1 MNIENFPTSEAAK
14 RMMGYI
20 TGNGFYDRSYVGKW
34 IFQVMG
40 IEMDEARRIIEDELP
55 YQAFPETATW
65 GLRYHE
71 EKFGLPI
78 RENLNPEERRKLIL
92 DRRDTKA
99 PITPWRLEKMVNSV
113 LGCDVKVVDIH
124 EPDNKITHPNT
135 FVVYLEGEGEFSLQK
150 GIDKINDAMQS
161 HTSYELHV
169 RLAVFVLVEDILFN
183 RMTVRLPITWWG
195 ATWDGEYPFDGS
207 IYFNARQPPYFFMTV
222 PLEVPNIIKIDNLR
236 ISHRVTKISE
246 YGDLLM
252 KIVHRI
258 PITWWGATWDG
269 EYPFDGSIYF
279 NARQPPYF
287 FMTVPLEVPNI
298 IKIDNLRISHRVTK
312 ISEYGD
318 LLMKI
323 VHRIPITWWGASFD
337 GRYLFDGE
345 ALLNAVRPPDFRTV
359 TYHFDTDHAEEVL
372 FEYAKISAVEIKNE
386 NKYKVRDVHRASF
399 LWPDYVITFDGELSF
414 DGKDTFSQ
422 DSPPKVIA
430 ITHRM
435 DAEIG
440 EDFGVSLYVP
450 SKASL
455 FDGVFSFDGT
465 NDFNSGREDL

>member
-78 RENLNPEERRKLIL
+78 RENLSPEERRKLIL

-99 PITPWRLEKMVNSV
+99 PITPWRLEKMMNSV

-135 FVVYLEGEGEFSLQK
+135 FVVYLEGEGAFSLQK
-150 GIDKINDAMQS
+150 GIDKINDAKQS

-169 RLAVFVLVEDILFN
+169 RLAVFVLVENILFN

-195 ATWDGEYPFDGS
+195 ATWDGEYLFDGS
-207 IYFNARQPPYFFMTV
+207 IYFNARQPPFFRMAI
-222 PLEVPNIIKIDNLR
+222 PFEIPNIIKVENLR
-236 ISHRVTKISE
+236 IVHRVVKISD
-246 YGDLLM
+246 YGDLLVKM
-252 KIVHRI
+252 
-258 PITWWGATWDG
+258 
-269 EYPFDGSIYF
+269 
-279 NARQPPYF
+279 
-287 FMTVPLEVPNI
+287 
-298 IKIDNLRISHRVTK
+298 
-312 ISEYGD
+312 
-318 LLMKI
+318 

-345 ALLNAVRPPDFRTV
+345 ALLNAVRPPDFRAV
-359 TYHFDTDHAEEVL
+359 TYNLDADHAEGVL
-372 FEYAKISAVEIKNE
+372 FEHTKISAVEIKNE
-386 NKYKVRDVHRASF
+386 NECKIRDVHRASF
-399 LWPDYVITFDGELSF
+399 LWTDYVITFDGELSF
-414 DGKDTFSQ
+414 DGDETFSQ
-422 DSPPKVIA
+422 ESPPKIVS

-435 DAEIG
+435 DAENV
-440 EDFGVSLYVP
+440 EDFGVVLYIP
-450 SKASL
+450 SKAAR
-455 FDGVFSFDGT
+455 FNGVLNFDGT

>member
-78 RENLNPEERRKLIL
+78 RENLSPEERRKLIL

-99 PITPWRLEKMVNSV
+99 PITPWRLEKMMNSV

-135 FVVYLEGEGEFSLQK
+135 FVVYLEGEGAFSLQK
-150 GIDKINDAMQS
+150 GIDKINDAKQS

-169 RLAVFVLVEDILFN
+169 RLAVFVLVENILFN

-195 ATWDGEYPFDGS
+195 ATWDGEYLFDRS
-207 IYFNARQPPYFFMTV
+207 RYFNARQPPFFRMAI
-222 PLEVPNIIKIDNLR
+222 PFEIPNIIKVENLR
-236 ISHRVTKISE
+236 IVHRVVKISD
-246 YGDLLM
+246 YGDLLVKM
-252 KIVHRI
+252 
-258 PITWWGATWDG
+258 
-269 EYPFDGSIYF
+269 
-279 NARQPPYF
+279 
-287 FMTVPLEVPNI
+287 
-298 IKIDNLRISHRVTK
+298 
-312 ISEYGD
+312 
-318 LLMKI
+318 

-345 ALLNAVRPPDFRTV
+345 ALLNAVRPPDFRAV
-359 TYHFDTDHAEEVL
+359 TYNLDADHAEGVL
-372 FEYAKISAVEIKNE
+372 FEHTKISAVEIKNE
-386 NKYKVRDVHRASF
+386 NECKIRDVHRASF
-399 LWPDYVITFDGELSF
+399 LWTDYVITFDGELSF
-414 DGKDTFSQ
+414 DGDETFSQ
-422 DSPPKVIA
+422 ESPPKIVS

-435 DAEIG
+435 DAENV
-440 EDFGVSLYVP
+440 EDFGVVLYIP
-450 SKASL
+450 SKAAR
-455 FDGVFSFDGT
+455 FNGVLNFDGT

>member
-78 RENLNPEERRKLIL
+78 RENLSPEERRKLIL

-99 PITPWRLEKMVNSV
+99 PITPWRLEKMMNSV

-135 FVVYLEGEGEFSLQK
+135 FVVYLEGEGAFSLQK
-150 GIDKINDAMQS
+150 GIDKINDAKQS

-169 RLAVFVLVEDILFN
+169 RLAVFVLVENILFN

-195 ATWDGEYPFDGS
+195 ATWDGEHLFDGS
-207 IYFNARQPPYFFMTV
+207 IYFNARQPPFFRMAV
-222 PLEVPNIIKIDNLR
+222 PFEIPNIIKVENLR
-236 ISHRVTKISE
+236 IVHRVVKISD
-246 YGDLLM
+246 YGDLLVKM
-252 KIVHRI
+252 
-258 PITWWGATWDG
+258 
-269 EYPFDGSIYF
+269 
-279 NARQPPYF
+279 
-287 FMTVPLEVPNI
+287 
-298 IKIDNLRISHRVTK
+298 
-312 ISEYGD
+312 
-318 LLMKI
+318 

-345 ALLNAVRPPDFRTV
+345 ALLNAVRPPDFRAV
-359 TYHFDTDHAEEVL
+359 TYNLDADHAEGVL
-372 FEYAKISAVEIKNE
+372 FEHTKISAVEIKNE
-386 NKYKVRDVHRASF
+386 NECKIRDVHRASF
-399 LWPDYVITFDGELSF
+399 LWTDYVITFDGELSF
-414 DGKDTFSQ
+414 DGDETFSQ
-422 DSPPKVIA
+422 ESPPKIVS

-435 DAEIG
+435 DAENV
-440 EDFGVSLYVP
+440 EDFGVVLYIP
-450 SKASL
+450 SKAAR
-455 FDGVFSFDGT
+455 FNGVLNFDGT

>member
-14 RMMGYI
+14 RMMGYL

-78 RENLNPEERRKLIL
+78 RENLSPEERRKLIL

-99 PITPWRLEKMVNSV
+99 PITPWRLEKIVNSV

-150 GIDKINDAMQS
+150 GIDKINDAKQS

-169 RLAVFVLVEDILFN
+169 RLAVFVLVENILFN

-236 ISHRVTKISE
+236 
-246 YGDLLM
+246 M
-252 KIVHRI
+252 
-258 PITWWGATWDG
+258 
-269 EYPFDGSIYF
+269 
-279 NARQPPYF
+279 
-287 FMTVPLEVPNI
+287 
-298 IKIDNLRISHRVTK
+298 SHRVTK

-359 TYHFDTDHAEEVL
+359 TYNFDTDHAEEAL

-399 LWPDYVITFDGELSF
+399 LWPDYVITFDGELSY

-422 DSPPKVIA
+422 ESPPKVTA

-450 SKASL
+450 SKAIL

>member
-40 IEMDEARRIIEDELP
+40 VEMDEARRIIEDELP

-78 RENLNPEERRKLIL
+78 RENLSPEERRKLIL

-99 PITPWRLEKMVNSV
+99 PITPWRLEKMVNSI

-124 EPDNKITHPNT
+124 EPDNKISHPNT
-135 FVVYLEGEGEFSLQK
+135 FIVYLEGEGEFSLQK
-150 GIDKINDAMQS
+150 GIDKINDAKQS

-169 RLAVFVLVEDILFN
+169 RLAVFVLVENILIN
-183 RMTVRLPITWWG
+183 RMTVRMPITWWG

-207 IYFNARQPPYFFMTV
+207 IYFNARQPPYFYMAV
-222 PLEVPNIIKIDNLR
+222 PFNIPNTIKIENLR
-236 ISHRVTKISE
+236 V
-246 YGDLLM
+246 
-252 KIVHRI
+252 
-258 PITWWGATWDG
+258 
-269 EYPFDGSIYF
+269 
-279 NARQPPYF
+279 
-287 FMTVPLEVPNI
+287 
-298 IKIDNLRISHRVTK
+298 SHRVTK

-345 ALLNAVRPPDFRTV
+345 ALLNAARPPEFGRAA
-359 TYHFDTDHAEEVL
+359 YNFDSFNEEEVL
-372 FEYAKISAVEIKNE
+372 FGHAEIAAAEIKNE
-386 NKYKVRDVHRASF
+386 NTCKVRDVHRASF

-414 DGKDTFSQ
+414 DGEETFSQ
-422 DSPPKVIA
+422 ESPPKVTS
-430 ITHRM
+430 ITHRIN
-435 DAEIG
+435 AEID
-440 EDFGVSLYVP
+440 EDFGIAIYIP
-450 SKASL
+450 SKAVL
-455 FDGVFSFDGT
+455 FNGACAFDGA

>member
-78 RENLNPEERRKLIL
+78 RENLSPEERRKLIL

-135 FVVYLEGEGEFSLQK
+135 FVVYLEGEGAFSLQK
-150 GIDKINDAMQS
+150 GIDKINDAKQS

-169 RLAVFVLVEDILFN
+169 RLAVFVLVENILFN

-195 ATWDGEYPFDGS
+195 ATWDGEYLFDGS
-207 IYFNARQPPYFFMTV
+207 IYFNARQPPFFRMAI
-222 PLEVPNIIKIDNLR
+222 PFEIPNIIKVENLR
-236 ISHRVTKISE
+236 IVHRVVKISD
-246 YGDLLM
+246 YGDLLVKM
-252 KIVHRI
+252 
-258 PITWWGATWDG
+258 
-269 EYPFDGSIYF
+269 
-279 NARQPPYF
+279 
-287 FMTVPLEVPNI
+287 
-298 IKIDNLRISHRVTK
+298 
-312 ISEYGD
+312 
-318 LLMKI
+318 

-345 ALLNAVRPPDFRTV
+345 ALLNAVRPPDFRAV
-359 TYHFDTDHAEEVL
+359 TYNLDADHAEGVL
-372 FEYAKISAVEIKNE
+372 FEHTKISAVEIKNE
-386 NKYKVRDVHRASF
+386 NECKIRDVHRASF
-399 LWPDYVITFDGELSF
+399 LWTDYVITFDGELSF
-414 DGKDTFSQ
+414 DGDETFSQ
-422 DSPPKVIA
+422 ESPPKIVS

-435 DAEIG
+435 DAENV
-440 EDFGVSLYVP
+440 EDFGVVLYIP
-450 SKASL
+450 SKAAR
-455 FDGVFSFDGT
+455 FNGVLNFDGT

>member
-78 RENLNPEERRKLIL
+78 RENLSPEERRKLIL

-150 GIDKINDAMQS
+150 GIDKINDAKQS

-183 RMTVRLPITWWG
+183 RMTVRL
-195 ATWDGEYPFDGS
+195 
-207 IYFNARQPPYFFMTV
+207 
-222 PLEVPNIIKIDNLR
+222 
-236 ISHRVTKISE
+236 
-246 YGDLLM
+246 
-252 KIVHRI
+252 

-372 FEYAKISAVEIKNE
+372 FEYEKISAVEIKNE

>member
-1 MNIENFPTSEAAK
+1 LRGGNAMNIENFPTSEAAK

-78 RENLNPEERRKLIL
+78 RENLSPEERRKLIL

-99 PITPWRLEKMVNSV
+99 PITPWRLEKMMNSV

-135 FVVYLEGEGEFSLQK
+135 FVVYLEGEGAFSLQK
-150 GIDKINDAMQS
+150 GIDKINDAKQS

-169 RLAVFVLVEDILFN
+169 RLAVFVLVENILFN

-195 ATWDGEYPFDGS
+195 ATWDGEHLFDGS
-207 IYFNARQPPYFFMTV
+207 IYFNARQPPFFRMAV
-222 PLEVPNIIKIDNLR
+222 PFEIPNIIKVENLR
-236 ISHRVTKISE
+236 IVHRVVKISD
-246 YGDLLM
+246 YGDLLVKM
-252 KIVHRI
+252 
-258 PITWWGATWDG
+258 
-269 EYPFDGSIYF
+269 
-279 NARQPPYF
+279 
-287 FMTVPLEVPNI
+287 
-298 IKIDNLRISHRVTK
+298 
-312 ISEYGD
+312 
-318 LLMKI
+318 

-345 ALLNAVRPPDFRTV
+345 ALLNAVRPPDFRAV
-359 TYHFDTDHAEEVL
+359 TYNLDADHAEGVL
-372 FEYAKISAVEIKNE
+372 FEHTKISAVEIKNE
-386 NKYKVRDVHRASF
+386 NECKIRDVHRASF
-399 LWPDYVITFDGELSF
+399 LWTDYVITFDGELSF
-414 DGKDTFSQ
+414 DGDETFSQ
-422 DSPPKVIA
+422 ESPPKIVS

-435 DAEIG
+435 DAENV
-440 EDFGVSLYVP
+440 EDFGVVLYIP
-450 SKASL
+450 SKAAR
-455 FDGVFSFDGT
+455 FNGVLNFDGT
-465 NDFNSGREDL
+465 NNFNSGREDL

>member
-78 RENLNPEERRKLIL
+78 RENLSPEERRKLIL

-150 GIDKINDAMQS
+150 GIDKINDAKQS

-183 RMTVRLPITWWG
+183 RMTVRL
-195 ATWDGEYPFDGS
+195 
-207 IYFNARQPPYFFMTV
+207 
-222 PLEVPNIIKIDNLR
+222 
-236 ISHRVTKISE
+236 
-246 YGDLLM
+246 
-252 KIVHRI
+252 

-455 FDGVFSFDGT
+455 FNGVFSFDGA

>member
-78 RENLNPEERRKLIL
+78 RENLSPEERRKLIL

-99 PITPWRLEKMVNSV
+99 PITPWRLEKMMNSV

-135 FVVYLEGEGEFSLQK
+135 FVVYLEGEGAFSLQK
-150 GIDKINDAMQS
+150 GIDKINDATQS

-169 RLAVFVLVEDILFN
+169 RLAVFVLVENILFN

-195 ATWDGEYPFDGS
+195 ATWDGEHLFDGS
-207 IYFNARQPPYFFMTV
+207 IYFNARQPPFFRMAV
-222 PLEVPNIIKIDNLR
+222 PFEIPNIIKVENLR
-236 ISHRVTKISE
+236 IVHRVVKISD
-246 YGDLLM
+246 YGDLLVKM
-252 KIVHRI
+252 
-258 PITWWGATWDG
+258 
-269 EYPFDGSIYF
+269 
-279 NARQPPYF
+279 
-287 FMTVPLEVPNI
+287 
-298 IKIDNLRISHRVTK
+298 
-312 ISEYGD
+312 
-318 LLMKI
+318 

-345 ALLNAVRPPDFRTV
+345 ALLNAVRPPDFRAV
-359 TYHFDTDHAEEVL
+359 TYNLDADHAEGVL
-372 FEYAKISAVEIKNE
+372 FEHTKISAVEIKNE
-386 NKYKVRDVHRASF
+386 NECKIRDVHRASF
-399 LWPDYVITFDGELSF
+399 LWTDYVITFDGELSF
-414 DGKDTFSQ
+414 DGDETFSQ
-422 DSPPKVIA
+422 ESPPKIVS

-435 DAEIG
+435 DAENV
-440 EDFGVSLYVP
+440 EDFGVVLYIP
-450 SKASL
+450 SKAAR
-455 FDGVFSFDGT
+455 FNGVLNFDGT
-465 NDFNSGREDL
+465 NNFNSGREDL

>member
-78 RENLNPEERRKLIL
+78 RENLSPEERRKLIL

-99 PITPWRLEKMVNSV
+99 PITPWRLEKMMNSV

-135 FVVYLEGEGEFSLQK
+135 FVVYLEGEGAFSLQK
-150 GIDKINDAMQS
+150 GIDKINDAKQS

-169 RLAVFVLVEDILFN
+169 RLAVFVLVENILFN

-195 ATWDGEYPFDGS
+195 ATWDGEHLFDGS
-207 IYFNARQPPYFFMTV
+207 IYFNARQPPFFRMAV
-222 PLEVPNIIKIDNLR
+222 PFEIPNIIKVENLR
-236 ISHRVTKISE
+236 IVHRVVKISD
-246 YGDLLM
+246 YGGLLVKM
-252 KIVHRI
+252 
-258 PITWWGATWDG
+258 
-269 EYPFDGSIYF
+269 
-279 NARQPPYF
+279 
-287 FMTVPLEVPNI
+287 
-298 IKIDNLRISHRVTK
+298 
-312 ISEYGD
+312 
-318 LLMKI
+318 

-345 ALLNAVRPPDFRTV
+345 ALLNAVRPPDFRAV
-359 TYHFDTDHAEEVL
+359 TYNLDADHAEGVL
-372 FEYAKISAVEIKNE
+372 FEHTKISAVEIKNE
-386 NKYKVRDVHRASF
+386 NECKIRDVHRASF
-399 LWPDYVITFDGELSF
+399 LWTDYVITFDGELSF
-414 DGKDTFSQ
+414 DGDETFSQ
-422 DSPPKVIA
+422 ESPPKIVS

-435 DAEIG
+435 DAENV
-440 EDFGVSLYVP
+440 EDFGVVLYIP
-450 SKASL
+450 SKAAR
-455 FDGVFSFDGT
+455 FNGVLNFDGT
-465 NDFNSGREDL
+465 NNFNSGREDL

>member
-55 YQAFPETATW
+55 YQAFPETAPW
-65 GLRYHE
+65 GHRYHE

-78 RENLNPEERRKLIL
+78 RENLSPEERRKLIL

-99 PITPWRLEKMVNSV
+99 PITPWRLEKMMNSV

-135 FVVYLEGEGEFSLQK
+135 FVVYLEGEGAFSLQK
-150 GIDKINDAMQS
+150 GIDKINDAKQS

-169 RLAVFVLVEDILFN
+169 RLAVFVLVENILFN

-195 ATWDGEYPFDGS
+195 ATWDGEHLFDGS
-207 IYFNARQPPYFFMTV
+207 IYFNARQPPFFRMAV
-222 PLEVPNIIKIDNLR
+222 PFEIPNIIKVENLR
-236 ISHRVTKISE
+236 IVHRVVKISD
-246 YGDLLM
+246 YGDLLVKM
-252 KIVHRI
+252 
-258 PITWWGATWDG
+258 
-269 EYPFDGSIYF
+269 
-279 NARQPPYF
+279 
-287 FMTVPLEVPNI
+287 
-298 IKIDNLRISHRVTK
+298 
-312 ISEYGD
+312 
-318 LLMKI
+318 

-345 ALLNAVRPPDFRTV
+345 ALLNAVRPPDFRAV
-359 TYHFDTDHAEEVL
+359 TYNLDADHAEGVL
-372 FEYAKISAVEIKNE
+372 FEHTKISAVEIKNE
-386 NKYKVRDVHRASF
+386 NECKIRDVHRASF
-399 LWPDYVITFDGELSF
+399 LWTDYVITFDGELSF
-414 DGKDTFSQ
+414 DGDETFSQ
-422 DSPPKVIA
+422 ESPPKIVS

-435 DAEIG
+435 DAENV
-440 EDFGVSLYVP
+440 EDFGVVLYIP
-450 SKASL
+450 SKAAR
-455 FDGVFSFDGT
+455 FNGVLNFDGT
-465 NDFNSGREDL
+465 NNFNSGREDL

>member
-78 RENLNPEERRKLIL
+78 RENLSPEERRKLIL

-135 FVVYLEGEGEFSLQK
+135 FVVYLEGEGAFSLQK
-150 GIDKINDAMQS
+150 GIDKINDAKQS

-169 RLAVFVLVEDILFN
+169 RLAVFVLVENILFN

-195 ATWDGEYPFDGS
+195 ATWDGEYLFDGS
-207 IYFNARQPPYFFMTV
+207 IYFNARQPPFFRMAI
-222 PLEVPNIIKIDNLR
+222 PFEIPNIIKVENLR
-236 ISHRVTKISE
+236 IVHRVVKISD
-246 YGDLLM
+246 YGDLLVKM
-252 KIVHRI
+252 
-258 PITWWGATWDG
+258 
-269 EYPFDGSIYF
+269 
-279 NARQPPYF
+279 
-287 FMTVPLEVPNI
+287 
-298 IKIDNLRISHRVTK
+298 
-312 ISEYGD
+312 
-318 LLMKI
+318 

-345 ALLNAVRPPDFRTV
+345 ALLNAVRPPDFRAV
-359 TYHFDTDHAEEVL
+359 TYNLDADHAEGVL
-372 FEYAKISAVEIKNE
+372 FEYTKISAVEIKNE
-386 NKYKVRDVHRASF
+386 NECKIRDVHRASF
-399 LWPDYVITFDGELSF
+399 LWTDYVITFDGELSF
-414 DGKDTFSQ
+414 DGDETFSQ
-422 DSPPKVIA
+422 ESPPKIVS

-435 DAEIG
+435 DAENV
-440 EDFGVSLYVP
+440 EDFGVVLYIP
-450 SKASL
+450 SKAAR
-455 FDGVFSFDGT
+455 FNGVLNFDGT

>member
-78 RENLNPEERRKLIL
+78 RENLSPEERRKLIL

-99 PITPWRLEKMVNSV
+99 PITPWRLEKMMNSV

-135 FVVYLEGEGEFSLQK
+135 FVVYLEGEGAFSLQK
-150 GIDKINDAMQS
+150 GIDKINDAKQS

-169 RLAVFVLVEDILFN
+169 RLAVFVLVENILFN

-195 ATWDGEYPFDGS
+195 ATWDGEHLFDGS
-207 IYFNARQPPYFFMTV
+207 IYFNARQPPFFRMAV
-222 PLEVPNIIKIDNLR
+222 PFEIPNIIKVENLR
-236 ISHRVTKISE
+236 IVHRVVKISD
-246 YGDLLM
+246 YGDLLVKM
-252 KIVHRI
+252 
-258 PITWWGATWDG
+258 
-269 EYPFDGSIYF
+269 
-279 NARQPPYF
+279 
-287 FMTVPLEVPNI
+287 
-298 IKIDNLRISHRVTK
+298 
-312 ISEYGD
+312 
-318 LLMKI
+318 

-345 ALLNAVRPPDFRTV
+345 ALLNAVRPPDFRAV
-359 TYHFDTDHAEEVL
+359 TYNLDADHAEGVL
-372 FEYAKISAVEIKNE
+372 FEHTKISAVEIKNE
-386 NKYKVRDVHRASF
+386 NECKIRDVHRASF
-399 LWPDYVITFDGELSF
+399 LWTDYVITFDGELSF
-414 DGKDTFSQ
+414 DGDETFSQ
-422 DSPPKVIA
+422 ESPPKIVS

-435 DAEIG
+435 DAENV
-440 EDFGVSLYVP
+440 EDFGVVLYIP
-450 SKASL
+450 SKAAR
-455 FDGVFSFDGT
+455 FNGVLNFDGT
-465 NDFNSGREDL
+465 NNLNSGREDL

>member
-78 RENLNPEERRKLIL
+78 RENLSPEERRKLIL

-135 FVVYLEGEGEFSLQK
+135 FVVYLEGEGAFSLQK
-150 GIDKINDAMQS
+150 GIDKINDAKQS

-169 RLAVFVLVEDILFN
+169 RLAVFVLVENILFN

-195 ATWDGEYPFDGS
+195 ATWDGEYLFDGS
-207 IYFNARQPPYFFMTV
+207 VYFNARQPPFFRMAI
-222 PLEVPNIIKIDNLR
+222 PFEIPNIIKVENLR
-236 ISHRVTKISE
+236 IVHRVVKISD
-246 YGDLLM
+246 YGDLLVKM
-252 KIVHRI
+252 
-258 PITWWGATWDG
+258 
-269 EYPFDGSIYF
+269 
-279 NARQPPYF
+279 
-287 FMTVPLEVPNI
+287 
-298 IKIDNLRISHRVTK
+298 
-312 ISEYGD
+312 
-318 LLMKI
+318 

-345 ALLNAVRPPDFRTV
+345 ALLNAVRPPDFRAV
-359 TYHFDTDHAEEVL
+359 TYNLDADHAEGVL
-372 FEYAKISAVEIKNE
+372 FEHTKISAVEIKNE
-386 NKYKVRDVHRASF
+386 NECKIRDVHRASF
-399 LWPDYVITFDGELSF
+399 LWTDYVITFDGELSF
-414 DGKDTFSQ
+414 DGDETFSQ
-422 DSPPKVIA
+422 ESPPKIVS

-435 DAEIG
+435 DAENV
-440 EDFGVSLYVP
+440 EDFGVVLYIP
-450 SKASL
+450 SKAAR
-455 FDGVFSFDGT
+455 FNGVLNFDGT

>member
-78 RENLNPEERRKLIL
+78 RENLSPEERRKLIL

-99 PITPWRLEKMVNSV
+99 PITPWRLEKMMNSV

-135 FVVYLEGEGEFSLQK
+135 FVVYLEGEGAFSLQK
-150 GIDKINDAMQS
+150 GIDKINDAKQS

-169 RLAVFVLVEDILFN
+169 RLAVFVLVENILFN

-195 ATWDGEYPFDGS
+195 ATWDGEYLFDGS
-207 IYFNARQPPYFFMTV
+207 IYFNARQPPFFRMAV
-222 PLEVPNIIKIDNLR
+222 PFEIPNIIKVENLR
-236 ISHRVTKISE
+236 IVHRVVKISD
-246 YGDLLM
+246 YGDLLVKM
-252 KIVHRI
+252 
-258 PITWWGATWDG
+258 
-269 EYPFDGSIYF
+269 
-279 NARQPPYF
+279 
-287 FMTVPLEVPNI
+287 
-298 IKIDNLRISHRVTK
+298 
-312 ISEYGD
+312 
-318 LLMKI
+318 

-345 ALLNAVRPPDFRTV
+345 ALLNAVRPPDFRAV
-359 TYHFDTDHAEEVL
+359 TYNLDADHAEGVL
-372 FEYAKISAVEIKNE
+372 FEHTKISAVEIKNE
-386 NKYKVRDVHRASF
+386 NECKIRDVHRASF
-399 LWPDYVITFDGELSF
+399 LWTDYVITFDGELSF
-414 DGKDTFSQ
+414 DGDETFSQ
-422 DSPPKVIA
+422 ESPPKIVS

-435 DAEIG
+435 DAENV
-440 EDFGVSLYVP
+440 EDFGVVLYIP
-450 SKASL
+450 SKAAR
-455 FDGVFSFDGT
+455 FNGVLNFDGT

>member
-78 RENLNPEERRKLIL
+78 RENLSPEERRKLIL

-135 FVVYLEGEGEFSLQK
+135 FVVYLEGEGAFSLQK
-150 GIDKINDAMQS
+150 GIDKINDAKQS

-169 RLAVFVLVEDILFN
+169 RLAVFVLVENILFN

-195 ATWDGEYPFDGS
+195 ATWDGEYLFDGS
-207 IYFNARQPPYFFMTV
+207 IYFNARQPPFFRMAI
-222 PLEVPNIIKIDNLR
+222 PFEIPNIIKVENLR
-236 ISHRVTKISE
+236 IVHRVVKISD
-246 YGDLLM
+246 YGDLLVKM
-252 KIVHRI
+252 
-258 PITWWGATWDG
+258 
-269 EYPFDGSIYF
+269 
-279 NARQPPYF
+279 
-287 FMTVPLEVPNI
+287 
-298 IKIDNLRISHRVTK
+298 
-312 ISEYGD
+312 
-318 LLMKI
+318 

-345 ALLNAVRPPDFRTV
+345 ALLNAVRPPDFRAV
-359 TYHFDTDHAEEVL
+359 TYNLDADHAEGVL
-372 FEYAKISAVEIKNE
+372 FEHTKISAVEIKNE
-386 NKYKVRDVHRASF
+386 NECKIRDVHRASF
-399 LWPDYVITFDGELSF
+399 LWTDYVITFDGELSL
-414 DGKDTFSQ
+414 DGDETFSQ
-422 DSPPKVIA
+422 ESPPKIVS

-435 DAEIG
+435 DAENV
-440 EDFGVSLYVP
+440 EDFGVVLYIP
-450 SKASL
+450 SKAAR
-455 FDGVFSFDGT
+455 FNGVLNFDGT

>member
-78 RENLNPEERRKLIL
+78 RENLSPEERRKLIL

-99 PITPWRLEKMVNSV
+99 PITPWRLEKMMNSV
-113 LGCDVKVVDIH
+113 LGCHVKVVDIH

-135 FVVYLEGEGEFSLQK
+135 FVVYLEGEGAFSLQK
-150 GIDKINDAMQS
+150 GIDKINDAKQS

-169 RLAVFVLVEDILFN
+169 RLAVFVLVENILFN

-195 ATWDGEYPFDGS
+195 ATWDGEHLFDGS
-207 IYFNARQPPYFFMTV
+207 IYFNARQPPFFRMAV
-222 PLEVPNIIKIDNLR
+222 PFEIPNIIKVENLR
-236 ISHRVTKISE
+236 IVHRVVKISD
-246 YGDLLM
+246 YGDLLVKM
-252 KIVHRI
+252 
-258 PITWWGATWDG
+258 
-269 EYPFDGSIYF
+269 
-279 NARQPPYF
+279 
-287 FMTVPLEVPNI
+287 
-298 IKIDNLRISHRVTK
+298 
-312 ISEYGD
+312 
-318 LLMKI
+318 

-345 ALLNAVRPPDFRTV
+345 ALLNAVRPPDFRAV
-359 TYHFDTDHAEEVL
+359 TYNLDADHAEGVL
-372 FEYAKISAVEIKNE
+372 FEHTKISAVEIKNE
-386 NKYKVRDVHRASF
+386 NECKIRDVHRASF
-399 LWPDYVITFDGELSF
+399 LWTDYVITFDGELSF
-414 DGKDTFSQ
+414 DGDETFSQ
-422 DSPPKVIA
+422 ESPPKIVS

-435 DAEIG
+435 DAENV
-440 EDFGVSLYVP
+440 EDFGVVLYIP
-450 SKASL
+450 SKAAR
-455 FDGVFSFDGT
+455 FNGVLNFDGT
-465 NDFNSGREDL
+465 NNFNSGREDL

>member
-78 RENLNPEERRKLIL
+78 RENLSPEERRKLIL

-135 FVVYLEGEGEFSLQK
+135 FVVYLEGEGAFSLQK
-150 GIDKINDAMQS
+150 GIDKINDAKQS

-169 RLAVFVLVEDILFN
+169 RLAVFVLVENILFN

-195 ATWDGEYPFDGS
+195 ATWDGEYLFDGS
-207 IYFNARQPPYFFMTV
+207 IYFNARQPPFFRMAI
-222 PLEVPNIIKIDNLR
+222 PFEIPNIIKVENLR
-236 ISHRVTKISE
+236 IVHRVVKISD
-246 YGDLLM
+246 YGDLLVKM
-252 KIVHRI
+252 
-258 PITWWGATWDG
+258 
-269 EYPFDGSIYF
+269 
-279 NARQPPYF
+279 
-287 FMTVPLEVPNI
+287 
-298 IKIDNLRISHRVTK
+298 
-312 ISEYGD
+312 
-318 LLMKI
+318 

-345 ALLNAVRPPDFRTV
+345 ALLNAVRPPDFRDV
-359 TYHFDTDHAEEVL
+359 TYNLDVDHTEDVL
-372 FEYAKISAVEIKNE
+372 FEHAKISAVEIKNE
-386 NKYKVRDVHRASF
+386 NECKIRDVHRASF
-399 LWPDYVITFDGELSF
+399 LWTDYVITFDGELSF
-414 DGKDTFSQ
+414 DGDETFSQ
-422 DSPPKVIA
+422 ESPPKIVS

-435 DAEIG
+435 DAENV
-440 EDFGVSLYVP
+440 EDFDVVLYIP
-450 SKASL
+450 SKAAHFNGAL
-455 FDGVFSFDGT
+455 NFDGT

>member
-34 IFQVMG
+34 IFQIMG

-78 RENLNPEERRKLIL
+78 RENLSPEERRKLIL

-135 FVVYLEGEGEFSLQK
+135 FVVYLEGEGAFSLQK
-150 GIDKINDAMQS
+150 GIDKINDAKQS

-169 RLAVFVLVEDILFN
+169 RLAVFVLVENILFN

-195 ATWDGEYPFDGS
+195 ATWDGEYLFDGS
-207 IYFNARQPPYFFMTV
+207 IYFNARQPPFFRMAI
-222 PLEVPNIIKIDNLR
+222 PFEIPNIIKVENLR
-236 ISHRVTKISE
+236 IVHRVVKISD
-246 YGDLLM
+246 YGDLLVKM
-252 KIVHRI
+252 
-258 PITWWGATWDG
+258 
-269 EYPFDGSIYF
+269 
-279 NARQPPYF
+279 
-287 FMTVPLEVPNI
+287 
-298 IKIDNLRISHRVTK
+298 
-312 ISEYGD
+312 
-318 LLMKI
+318 

-345 ALLNAVRPPDFRTV
+345 ALLNAVRPPDFRAV
-359 TYHFDTDHAEEVL
+359 TYNLDADHAEGVL
-372 FEYAKISAVEIKNE
+372 FEHTKISAVEIKNE
-386 NKYKVRDVHRASF
+386 NECKIRDVHRASF
-399 LWPDYVITFDGELSF
+399 LWTDYVITFDGELSF
-414 DGKDTFSQ
+414 DGDETFSQ
-422 DSPPKVIA
+422 ESPPKIVS

-435 DAEIG
+435 DAENV
-440 EDFGVSLYVP
+440 EDFGVVLYIP
-450 SKASL
+450 SKAAR
-455 FDGVFSFDGT
+455 FNGVLNFDGT

>member
-14 RMMGYI
+14 RMMGYL

-78 RENLNPEERRKLIL
+78 RENLSPEERRKLIL

-99 PITPWRLEKMVNSV
+99 PITPWRLEKIVNSV

-150 GIDKINDAMQS
+150 GIDKINDAKQS

-169 RLAVFVLVEDILFN
+169 RMAVFVLVENILFN

-236 ISHRVTKISE
+236 
-246 YGDLLM
+246 M
-252 KIVHRI
+252 
-258 PITWWGATWDG
+258 
-269 EYPFDGSIYF
+269 
-279 NARQPPYF
+279 
-287 FMTVPLEVPNI
+287 
-298 IKIDNLRISHRVTK
+298 SHRVTK

-359 TYHFDTDHAEEVL
+359 TYNFDTDHAEEAL

-399 LWPDYVITFDGELSF
+399 LWPDYVITFDGELSY

-422 DSPPKVIA
+422 ESPPKVTA

-450 SKASL
+450 SKAIL

>member
-78 RENLNPEERRKLIL
+78 RENLSPEERRKLIL

-99 PITPWRLEKMVNSV
+99 PITPWRLEKMMNSV
-113 LGCDVKVVDIH
+113 LGCHVKVVDIH

-135 FVVYLEGEGEFSLQK
+135 FVVYLEGEGAFSLQK
-150 GIDKINDAMQS
+150 GIDKINDAKQS

-169 RLAVFVLVEDILFN
+169 RLAVFVLVENILFN

-195 ATWDGEYPFDGS
+195 ATWDGEHLFDGS
-207 IYFNARQPPYFFMTV
+207 IYFNARQPPFFRMAV
-222 PLEVPNIIKIDNLR
+222 PFEIPNIIKVENLR
-236 ISHRVTKISE
+236 IVHRVVKISD
-246 YGDLLM
+246 YGDLLVKM
-252 KIVHRI
+252 
-258 PITWWGATWDG
+258 
-269 EYPFDGSIYF
+269 
-279 NARQPPYF
+279 
-287 FMTVPLEVPNI
+287 
-298 IKIDNLRISHRVTK
+298 
-312 ISEYGD
+312 
-318 LLMKI
+318 

-345 ALLNAVRPPDFRTV
+345 ALLNAVRPPEFRAV
-359 TYHFDTDHAEEVL
+359 TYNLDADHAEGVL
-372 FEYAKISAVEIKNE
+372 FEHTKISAVEIKNE
-386 NKYKVRDVHRASF
+386 NECKIRDVHRASF
-399 LWPDYVITFDGELSF
+399 LWTDYVITFDGELSF
-414 DGKDTFSQ
+414 DGDETFSQ
-422 DSPPKVIA
+422 ESPPKIVS

-435 DAEIG
+435 DAENV
-440 EDFGVSLYVP
+440 EDFGVVLYIP
-450 SKASL
+450 SKAAR
-455 FDGVFSFDGT
+455 FNGVLNFDGT
-465 NDFNSGREDL
+465 NNFNSGREDL

>member
-78 RENLNPEERRKLIL
+78 RENLSPEERRKLIL

-150 GIDKINDAMQS
+150 GIDKINDAKQS

-183 RMTVRLPITWWG
+183 RMTVRL
-195 ATWDGEYPFDGS
+195 
-207 IYFNARQPPYFFMTV
+207 
-222 PLEVPNIIKIDNLR
+222 
-236 ISHRVTKISE
+236 
-246 YGDLLM
+246 
-252 KIVHRI
+252 

-465 NDFNSGREDL
+465 NDFNAGREDL

>member
-78 RENLNPEERRKLIL
+78 RENLSPEERRKLIL

-135 FVVYLEGEGEFSLQK
+135 FVVYLEGEGAFSLQK
-150 GIDKINDAMQS
+150 GIDKINDAKQS

-169 RLAVFVLVEDILFN
+169 RLAVFVLVENILFN

-195 ATWDGEYPFDGS
+195 ATWDGEYLFDGS
-207 IYFNARQPPYFFMTV
+207 IYFNARQPPFFRMAI
-222 PLEVPNIIKIDNLR
+222 PFEIPNIIKVENLR
-236 ISHRVTKISE
+236 IVHRVVKISD
-246 YGDLLM
+246 YGDLLVKM
-252 KIVHRI
+252 
-258 PITWWGATWDG
+258 
-269 EYPFDGSIYF
+269 
-279 NARQPPYF
+279 
-287 FMTVPLEVPNI
+287 
-298 IKIDNLRISHRVTK
+298 
-312 ISEYGD
+312 
-318 LLMKI
+318 

-345 ALLNAVRPPDFRTV
+345 ALLNAVRPPDFRAV
-359 TYHFDTDHAEEVL
+359 TYNLDADYAEGVL
-372 FEYAKISAVEIKNE
+372 FEHTKISAVEIKNE
-386 NKYKVRDVHRASF
+386 NECKIRDVHRASF
-399 LWPDYVITFDGELSF
+399 LWTDYVITFDGELSF
-414 DGKDTFSQ
+414 DGDETFSQ
-422 DSPPKVIA
+422 ESPPKIVS

-435 DAEIG
+435 DAENV
-440 EDFGVSLYVP
+440 EDFGVVLYIP
-450 SKASL
+450 SKAAR
-455 FDGVFSFDGT
+455 FNGVLNFDGT

>member
-40 IEMDEARRIIEDELP
+40 IEMDEARRVIEDELP

-78 RENLNPEERRKLIL
+78 RENLSPEERRKLIL

-99 PITPWRLEKMVNSV
+99 PITPWRLEKMMNSV

-135 FVVYLEGEGEFSLQK
+135 FVVYLEGEGAFSLQK
-150 GIDKINDAMQS
+150 GIDKINDAKQS

-169 RLAVFVLVEDILFN
+169 RLAVFVLVENILFN

-195 ATWDGEYPFDGS
+195 ATWDGEHLFDGS
-207 IYFNARQPPYFFMTV
+207 IYFNARQPPFFRMAV
-222 PLEVPNIIKIDNLR
+222 PFEIPNIIKVENLR
-236 ISHRVTKISE
+236 IVHRVVKISD
-246 YGDLLM
+246 YGDLLVKM
-252 KIVHRI
+252 
-258 PITWWGATWDG
+258 
-269 EYPFDGSIYF
+269 
-279 NARQPPYF
+279 
-287 FMTVPLEVPNI
+287 
-298 IKIDNLRISHRVTK
+298 
-312 ISEYGD
+312 
-318 LLMKI
+318 

-345 ALLNAVRPPDFRTV
+345 ALLNAVRPPDFRAV
-359 TYHFDTDHAEEVL
+359 TYNLDADHAEGVL
-372 FEYAKISAVEIKNE
+372 FEHTKISAVEIKNE
-386 NKYKVRDVHRASF
+386 NECKIRDVHRASF
-399 LWPDYVITFDGELSF
+399 LWTDYVITFDGELSF
-414 DGKDTFSQ
+414 DGDETFSQ
-422 DSPPKVIA
+422 ESPPKIVS

-435 DAEIG
+435 DAENV
-440 EDFGVSLYVP
+440 EDFGVVLYIP
-450 SKASL
+450 SKAAR
-455 FDGVFSFDGT
+455 FNGVLNFDGT
-465 NDFNSGREDL
+465 NNFNSGREDL

>member
-78 RENLNPEERRKLIL
+78 RENLSPEERRKLIL

-135 FVVYLEGEGEFSLQK
+135 FVVYLEGEGAFSLQK
-150 GIDKINDAMQS
+150 GIDKINDAKQP

-169 RLAVFVLVEDILFN
+169 RLAVFVLVENILFN

-195 ATWDGEYPFDGS
+195 ATWDGEYLFDGS
-207 IYFNARQPPYFFMTV
+207 IYFNARQPPFFRMAI
-222 PLEVPNIIKIDNLR
+222 PFEIPNIIKVENLR
-236 ISHRVTKISE
+236 IVHRVVKISD
-246 YGDLLM
+246 YGDLLVKM
-252 KIVHRI
+252 
-258 PITWWGATWDG
+258 
-269 EYPFDGSIYF
+269 
-279 NARQPPYF
+279 
-287 FMTVPLEVPNI
+287 
-298 IKIDNLRISHRVTK
+298 
-312 ISEYGD
+312 
-318 LLMKI
+318 

-345 ALLNAVRPPDFRTV
+345 ALLNAVRPPDFRAV
-359 TYHFDTDHAEEVL
+359 TYNLDADHAEGVL
-372 FEYAKISAVEIKNE
+372 FEHTKISAVEIKNE
-386 NKYKVRDVHRASF
+386 NECKIRDVHRASF
-399 LWPDYVITFDGELSF
+399 LWTDYVITFDGELSF
-414 DGKDTFSQ
+414 DGDETFSQ
-422 DSPPKVIA
+422 ESPPKIVS

-435 DAEIG
+435 DAENV
-440 EDFGVSLYVP
+440 EDFGVVLYIP
-450 SKASL
+450 SKAAR
-455 FDGVFSFDGT
+455 FNGVLNFDGT

>member
-78 RENLNPEERRKLIL
+78 RENLSPEERRKLIL

-99 PITPWRLEKMVNSV
+99 PITPWRLEKMMNSV

-135 FVVYLEGEGEFSLQK
+135 FVVYLEGEGAFSLQK
-150 GIDKINDAMQS
+150 GIDKINDAKQS

-169 RLAVFVLVEDILFN
+169 RLAVFVLVENILFN
-183 RMTVRLPITWWG
+183 RMTVRLPITWWD
-195 ATWDGEYPFDGS
+195 ATWDGEHLFDGS
-207 IYFNARQPPYFFMTV
+207 IYFNARQPPFFRMAV
-222 PLEVPNIIKIDNLR
+222 PFEIPNIIKVENLR
-236 ISHRVTKISE
+236 IVHRVVKISD
-246 YGDLLM
+246 YGDLLVKM
-252 KIVHRI
+252 
-258 PITWWGATWDG
+258 
-269 EYPFDGSIYF
+269 
-279 NARQPPYF
+279 
-287 FMTVPLEVPNI
+287 
-298 IKIDNLRISHRVTK
+298 
-312 ISEYGD
+312 
-318 LLMKI
+318 

-345 ALLNAVRPPDFRTV
+345 ALLNAVRPPDFRAV
-359 TYHFDTDHAEEVL
+359 TYNLDADHAEGVL
-372 FEYAKISAVEIKNE
+372 FEHTKISAVEIKNE
-386 NKYKVRDVHRASF
+386 NECKIRDVHRASF
-399 LWPDYVITFDGELSF
+399 LWTDYVITFDGELSF
-414 DGKDTFSQ
+414 DGDETFSQ
-422 DSPPKVIA
+422 ESPPKIVS

-435 DAEIG
+435 DAENV
-440 EDFGVSLYVP
+440 EDFGVVLYIP
-450 SKASL
+450 SKAAR
-455 FDGVFSFDGT
+455 FNGVLNFDGT
-465 NDFNSGREDL
+465 NNFNSGREDL

>member
-14 RMMGYI
+14 RMMGYL

-78 RENLNPEERRKLIL
+78 RENLSPEERRKLIL

-99 PITPWRLEKMVNSV
+99 PITPWRLEKIVNSV

-150 GIDKINDAMQS
+150 GIDKINDAKQS

-169 RLAVFVLVEDILFN
+169 RLAVFVLVENILFN
-183 RMTVRLPITWWG
+183 RMTVRL
-195 ATWDGEYPFDGS
+195 
-207 IYFNARQPPYFFMTV
+207 
-222 PLEVPNIIKIDNLR
+222 
-236 ISHRVTKISE
+236 
-246 YGDLLM
+246 
-252 KIVHRI
+252 

>member
-78 RENLNPEERRKLIL
+78 RENLSPEERRKLIL

-99 PITPWRLEKMVNSV
+99 PITPWRLEKMMNSV

-135 FVVYLEGEGEFSLQK
+135 FVVYLEGEGAFSLQK
-150 GIDKINDAMQS
+150 GIDKINDAKQS

-169 RLAVFVLVEDILFN
+169 RLAVFVLVENILFN

-195 ATWDGEYPFDGS
+195 ATWDGEHLFDGS
-207 IYFNARQPPYFFMTV
+207 IYFNARQPPFFRMAV
-222 PLEVPNIIKIDNLR
+222 PFEIPNIIKVENLR
-236 ISHRVTKISE
+236 IVHRVVKISD
-246 YGDLLM
+246 YGDLLVKM
-252 KIVHRI
+252 
-258 PITWWGATWDG
+258 
-269 EYPFDGSIYF
+269 
-279 NARQPPYF
+279 
-287 FMTVPLEVPNI
+287 
-298 IKIDNLRISHRVTK
+298 
-312 ISEYGD
+312 
-318 LLMKI
+318 

-345 ALLNAVRPPDFRTV
+345 ALLNAVRPPDFRAV
-359 TYHFDTDHAEEVL
+359 TYNLDADHAEGVL
-372 FEYAKISAVEIKNE
+372 FEHTKISAVEIKNE
-386 NKYKVRDVHRASF
+386 NECKIRDVHRASF
-399 LWPDYVITFDGELSF
+399 LWTDYVITFDGELSF
-414 DGKDTFSQ
+414 DGDETFSQ
-422 DSPPKVIA
+422 ESPPKIVS

-435 DAEIG
+435 DAENV
-440 EDFGVSLYVP
+440 EDFGVVLYIP
-450 SKASL
+450 SKATR
-455 FDGVFSFDGT
+455 FNGVLNFDGT
-465 NDFNSGREDL
+465 NNFNSGREDL

>member
-78 RENLNPEERRKLIL
+78 RENLSPEERRKLIL

-135 FVVYLEGEGEFSLQK
+135 FVVYLEGEGAFSLQK
-150 GIDKINDAMQS
+150 GIDKINDAKQS

-169 RLAVFVLVEDILFN
+169 RLAVFVLVENILFN

-195 ATWDGEYPFDGS
+195 ATWDGEYLFDGS
-207 IYFNARQPPYFFMTV
+207 IYFNARQPPFFRMAI
-222 PLEVPNIIKIDNLR
+222 PFEIPNIIKVENLR
-236 ISHRVTKISE
+236 IVHRVVKIRD
-246 YGDLLM
+246 YGDLLVKM
-252 KIVHRI
+252 
-258 PITWWGATWDG
+258 
-269 EYPFDGSIYF
+269 
-279 NARQPPYF
+279 
-287 FMTVPLEVPNI
+287 
-298 IKIDNLRISHRVTK
+298 
-312 ISEYGD
+312 
-318 LLMKI
+318 

-345 ALLNAVRPPDFRTV
+345 ALLNAVRPPDFRAV
-359 TYHFDTDHAEEVL
+359 TYNLDADHAEGVL
-372 FEYAKISAVEIKNE
+372 FEHTKISAVEIKNE
-386 NKYKVRDVHRASF
+386 NECKIRDVHRASF
-399 LWPDYVITFDGELSF
+399 LWTDYVITFDGELSF
-414 DGKDTFSQ
+414 DGDETFSQ
-422 DSPPKVIA
+422 ESPPKIVS

-435 DAEIG
+435 DAENV
-440 EDFGVSLYVP
+440 EDFGVVLYIP
-450 SKASL
+450 SKAAR
-455 FDGVFSFDGT
+455 FNGVLNFDGT

>member
-78 RENLNPEERRKLIL
+78 RENLSPEERRKLIL

-135 FVVYLEGEGEFSLQK
+135 FVVYLEGEGAFSLQK
-150 GIDKINDAMQS
+150 GIDKINDAKQS

-169 RLAVFVLVEDILFN
+169 RLAVFVLVENILFN

-195 ATWDGEYPFDGS
+195 ATWDGEYLFDGS
-207 IYFNARQPPYFFMTV
+207 IYFNARQPPFFRMAI
-222 PLEVPNIIKIDNLR
+222 PFEIPNIIKVENLR
-236 ISHRVTKISE
+236 IVHRVVKISD
-246 YGDLLM
+246 YGDLLVKM
-252 KIVHRI
+252 
-258 PITWWGATWDG
+258 
-269 EYPFDGSIYF
+269 
-279 NARQPPYF
+279 
-287 FMTVPLEVPNI
+287 
-298 IKIDNLRISHRVTK
+298 
-312 ISEYGD
+312 
-318 LLMKI
+318 

-345 ALLNAVRPPDFRTV
+345 ALLNAVRPPDFRAV
-359 TYHFDTDHAEEVL
+359 TYNLDADHAEGVL
-372 FEYAKISAVEIKNE
+372 FEHTKISTVEIKNE
-386 NKYKVRDVHRASF
+386 NECKIRDVHRASF
-399 LWPDYVITFDGELSF
+399 LWTDYVITFDGELSF
-414 DGKDTFSQ
+414 DGDETFSQ
-422 DSPPKVIA
+422 ESPPKIVS

-435 DAEIG
+435 DAENV
-440 EDFGVSLYVP
+440 EDFGVVLYIP
-450 SKASL
+450 SKAAR
-455 FDGVFSFDGT
+455 FNGVLNFDGT

>member
-65 GLRYHE
+65 GIRYHE

-78 RENLNPEERRKLIL
+78 RENLSPEERRKLIL

-99 PITPWRLEKMVNSV
+99 PITPWRLEKMMNSV

-135 FVVYLEGEGEFSLQK
+135 FVVYLEGEGAFSLQK
-150 GIDKINDAMQS
+150 GIDKINDAKQS

-169 RLAVFVLVEDILFN
+169 RLAVFVLVENIIFN

-195 ATWDGEYPFDGS
+195 ATWDGEHLFDGS
-207 IYFNARQPPYFFMTV
+207 IYFNARQPPFFRMAV
-222 PLEVPNIIKIDNLR
+222 PFEIPNIIKVENLR
-236 ISHRVTKISE
+236 IVHRVVKISD
-246 YGDLLM
+246 YGDLLVKM
-252 KIVHRI
+252 
-258 PITWWGATWDG
+258 
-269 EYPFDGSIYF
+269 
-279 NARQPPYF
+279 
-287 FMTVPLEVPNI
+287 
-298 IKIDNLRISHRVTK
+298 
-312 ISEYGD
+312 
-318 LLMKI
+318 

-345 ALLNAVRPPDFRTV
+345 ALLNAVRPPDFRAV
-359 TYHFDTDHAEEVL
+359 TYNLDADHAEGVL
-372 FEYAKISAVEIKNE
+372 FEHTKISAVEIKNE
-386 NKYKVRDVHRASF
+386 NECKIRDVHRASF
-399 LWPDYVITFDGELSF
+399 LWTDYVITFDGELSF
-414 DGKDTFSQ
+414 DGDETFSQ
-422 DSPPKVIA
+422 ESPPKIVS

-435 DAEIG
+435 DAENV
-440 EDFGVSLYVP
+440 EDFGVVLYIP
-450 SKASL
+450 SKAAR
-455 FDGVFSFDGT
+455 FNGVLNFDGT
-465 NDFNSGREDL
+465 NNFNSGREDL

>member
-78 RENLNPEERRKLIL
+78 RENLSPEERRKLIL

-135 FVVYLEGEGEFSLQK
+135 FVVYLEGEGAFSLQK
-150 GIDKINDAMQS
+150 GIDKINDAKQS

-169 RLAVFVLVEDILFN
+169 RLAVFVLVENILFN

-195 ATWDGEYPFDGS
+195 ATWDGEYLFDGS
-207 IYFNARQPPYFFMTV
+207 IYCNARQPPFFRMAI
-222 PLEVPNIIKIDNLR
+222 PFEIPNIIKVENLR
-236 ISHRVTKISE
+236 IVHRVVKISD
-246 YGDLLM
+246 YGDLLVKM
-252 KIVHRI
+252 
-258 PITWWGATWDG
+258 
-269 EYPFDGSIYF
+269 
-279 NARQPPYF
+279 
-287 FMTVPLEVPNI
+287 
-298 IKIDNLRISHRVTK
+298 
-312 ISEYGD
+312 
-318 LLMKI
+318 

-345 ALLNAVRPPDFRTV
+345 ALLNAVRPPDFRAV
-359 TYHFDTDHAEEVL
+359 TYNLDADHAEGVL
-372 FEYAKISAVEIKNE
+372 FEHTKISAVEIKNE
-386 NKYKVRDVHRASF
+386 NECKIRDVHRASF
-399 LWPDYVITFDGELSF
+399 LWTDYVITFDGELSF
-414 DGKDTFSQ
+414 DGDETFSQ
-422 DSPPKVIA
+422 ESPPKIVS

-435 DAEIG
+435 DAENV
-440 EDFGVSLYVP
+440 EDFGVVLYIP
-450 SKASL
+450 SKAAR
-455 FDGVFSFDGT
+455 FNGVLNFDGT

>member
-40 IEMDEARRIIEDELP
+40 IEMNEARRIIEDELP

-78 RENLNPEERRKLIL
+78 RENLSPEERRKLIL

-99 PITPWRLEKMVNSV
+99 PITPWRLEKMMNSV
-113 LGCDVKVVDIH
+113 LGCHVKVVDIH

-135 FVVYLEGEGEFSLQK
+135 FVVYLEGEGAFSLQK
-150 GIDKINDAMQS
+150 GIDKINDAKQS

-169 RLAVFVLVEDILFN
+169 RLAVFVLVENILFN

-195 ATWDGEYPFDGS
+195 ATWDGEHLFDGS
-207 IYFNARQPPYFFMTV
+207 IYFNARQPPFFRMAV
-222 PLEVPNIIKIDNLR
+222 PFEIPNIIKVENLR
-236 ISHRVTKISE
+236 IVHRVVKISD
-246 YGDLLM
+246 YGDLLVKM
-252 KIVHRI
+252 
-258 PITWWGATWDG
+258 
-269 EYPFDGSIYF
+269 
-279 NARQPPYF
+279 
-287 FMTVPLEVPNI
+287 
-298 IKIDNLRISHRVTK
+298 
-312 ISEYGD
+312 
-318 LLMKI
+318 

-345 ALLNAVRPPDFRTV
+345 ALLNAVRPPDFRAV
-359 TYHFDTDHAEEVL
+359 TYNLDADHAEGVL
-372 FEYAKISAVEIKNE
+372 FEHTKISAVEIKNE
-386 NKYKVRDVHRASF
+386 NECKIRDVHRASF
-399 LWPDYVITFDGELSF
+399 LWTDYVITFDGELSF
-414 DGKDTFSQ
+414 DGDETFSQ
-422 DSPPKVIA
+422 ESPPKIVS

-435 DAEIG
+435 DAENV
-440 EDFGVSLYVP
+440 EDFGVVLYIP
-450 SKASL
+450 SKAAR
-455 FDGVFSFDGT
+455 FNGVLNFDGT
-465 NDFNSGREDL
+465 NNFNSGREDL

>member
-78 RENLNPEERRKLIL
+78 RENLSPEERRKLIL

-99 PITPWRLEKMVNSV
+99 PITPWRLEKMMNSV

-135 FVVYLEGEGEFSLQK
+135 FVVYLEGEGAFSLQK
-150 GIDKINDAMQS
+150 GIDKINDAKQS

-169 RLAVFVLVEDILFN
+169 RLAVFVLVENILFN

-195 ATWDGEYPFDGS
+195 ATWDGEHLFDGS
-207 IYFNARQPPYFFMTV
+207 IYFNARQPPFFRMAI
-222 PLEVPNIIKIDNLR
+222 PFEIPNIIKVENLR
-236 ISHRVTKISE
+236 IVHRVVKISD
-246 YGDLLM
+246 YGDLLVKM
-252 KIVHRI
+252 
-258 PITWWGATWDG
+258 
-269 EYPFDGSIYF
+269 
-279 NARQPPYF
+279 
-287 FMTVPLEVPNI
+287 
-298 IKIDNLRISHRVTK
+298 
-312 ISEYGD
+312 
-318 LLMKI
+318 

-345 ALLNAVRPPDFRTV
+345 ALLNAVRPPDFRAV
-359 TYHFDTDHAEEVL
+359 TYNLDADHAEGVL
-372 FEYAKISAVEIKNE
+372 FEHTKISAVEIKNE
-386 NKYKVRDVHRASF
+386 NECKIRDVHRASF
-399 LWPDYVITFDGELSF
+399 LWTDYVITFDGELSF
-414 DGKDTFSQ
+414 DGDETFSQ
-422 DSPPKVIA
+422 ESPPKIVS

-435 DAEIG
+435 DAENV
-440 EDFGVSLYVP
+440 EDFGVVLYIP
-450 SKASL
+450 SKAAR
-455 FDGVFSFDGT
+455 FNGVLNFDGT

>member
-78 RENLNPEERRKLIL
+78 RENLSPEERRKLIL

-135 FVVYLEGEGEFSLQK
+135 FVVYLEGEGAFSLQK
-150 GIDKINDAMQS
+150 GIDKINDAKQS

-169 RLAVFVLVEDILFN
+169 RLAVFVLVENILFN

-195 ATWDGEYPFDGS
+195 ATWDGEYLFDGS
-207 IYFNARQPPYFFMTV
+207 IYFNARQPPFFRMAI
-222 PLEVPNIIKIDNLR
+222 PFEIPNIIKVENLR
-236 ISHRVTKISE
+236 IVHRVVKISD
-246 YGDLLM
+246 YGDLLVKM
-252 KIVHRI
+252 
-258 PITWWGATWDG
+258 
-269 EYPFDGSIYF
+269 
-279 NARQPPYF
+279 
-287 FMTVPLEVPNI
+287 
-298 IKIDNLRISHRVTK
+298 
-312 ISEYGD
+312 
-318 LLMKI
+318 

-345 ALLNAVRPPDFRTV
+345 ALLNAVRPPDFRAV
-359 TYHFDTDHAEEVL
+359 TYNLDADHAEGVL
-372 FEYAKISAVEIKNE
+372 FEHTKISAVEIKNE
-386 NKYKVRDVHRASF
+386 NECKIRDVHRASF
-399 LWPDYVITFDGELSF
+399 LWTDYVITFDGELSF
-414 DGKDTFSQ
+414 DGDETFSQ
-422 DSPPKVIA
+422 ESPPKIVS

-435 DAEIG
+435 DAENV
-440 EDFGVSLYVP
+440 EDFGVVLYIP
-450 SKASL
+450 SKAARFNGAL
-455 FDGVFSFDGT
+455 NFDGA

>member
-258 PITWWGATWDG
+258 PITWWGA
-269 EYPFDGSIYF
+269 
-279 NARQPPYF
+279 
-287 FMTVPLEVPNI
+287 
-298 IKIDNLRISHRVTK
+298 
-312 ISEYGD
+312 
-318 LLMKI
+318 
-323 VHRIPITWWGASFD
+323 SFD